1 MPMLQFIS
9 KHIFF
14 LCLVLA
20 MGACTSQAHTQP
32 ESEAQPSHPP
42 TNANGL
48 FEYRGLY
55 TPTNTPEM
63 QRTLHTNHPDYD
75 WGVWGHN
82 LHKVVKVSHE
92 MYATVDGAKTEK
104 QLCFSSEALYKAV
117 RAYILDQFGKGTDTY
132 SERISIMPMD
142 NQLAC
147 TCRDC
152 VAKGNTSG
160 NATPA
165 VSYFVTRLA
174 KEFPRHQFFTSAYH
188 TTKSAPQTALPANVG
203 VFVSSYPMPM
213 RVDFSQT
220 DGYHE
225 FRTMVEAW
233 TKVCGKVYV
242 WDYARNYSDYLSP
255 FPCLLALQS
264 RFKLYRD
271 LGVRGIFVNGSGDDY
286 SAFDDM
292 QTQVM
297 AKLMDD
303 PDADVRNEVDAYFE
317 KYYPKTHQLLTD
329 YYWQLE
335 QRAKTTNNL
344 LPLYGSMKQM
354 CASYLDAEE
363 FLHFRAKLDAASKN
377 TSGDERKR
385 LNALLTAWA
394 YTQLEM
400 YRTACLPMDKEQAA
414 EMREILKGHGEI
426 KGMTNIDEVGN
437 TIDDY
442 LKRWK

>member
-9 KHIFF
+9 KHISL

-20 MGACTSQAHTQP
+20 MGGCTSQAQTQP
-32 ESEAQPSHPP
+32 ELEAQPSQPS
-42 TNANGL
+42 TTANGL

-92 MYATVDGAKTEK
+92 MYATVDGAKTDK
-104 QLCFSSEALYKAV
+104 QFCFSSEALYKAV

-225 FRTMVEAW
+225 FRNMVEAW

-317 KYYPKTHQLLTD
+317 KYYPKTHPLLTD

-344 LPLYGSMKQM
+344 LPLYGNMKQM

-400 YRTACLPMDKEQAA
+400 YRTTCLPMDKEQAA